1 MTDDHQIDLNT
12 VSVMTSFDKNR
23 FIILAIGGENVP
35 TFSVN
40 MKHTAESCPMFN
52 AEVKKRF
59 KEMLGKKE
67 EAWDRAKKHGVQVLS
82 AWTSVLEHLVFYI
95 VEASSQEAVEDYFK
109 DIGFAFWNTI
119 EIRQV
124 RPVEDI
130 IKAVVEKS

>member
-1 MTDDHQIDLNT
+1 
-12 VSVMTSFDKNR
+12 
-23 FIILAIGGENVP
+23 LAIGGENVP

-40 MKHTAESCPMFN
+40 MKHTAESCPLFN

-59 KEMLGKKE
+59 KETLGKRE

-82 AWTSVLEHLVFYI
+82 SWTSVLEHVIFYI
-95 VEASSQEAVEDYFK
+95 VEASSQEAVEGYFK
-109 DIGFAFWNTI
+109 DIGFAFWNNI

>member
-1 MTDDHQIDLNT
+1 
-12 VSVMTSFDKNR
+12 
-23 FIILAIGGENVP
+23 
-35 TFSVN
+35 
-40 MKHTAESCPMFN
+40 MFN
-52 AEVKKRF
+52 AEVKKRL

-95 VEASSQEAVEDYFK
+95 VEASSQEAVEAFFK